1 MSVGIVAARYAKSLI
16 ELAKEKNV
24 LEVVFEDMKLFK
36 DTADKNRGLMLALQS
51 PVVRHEK
58 KLAILK
64 ALFKE
69 RVDPV
74 SYSIFTIITK
84 KNRESILDA
93 IAEEFITAYN
103 LYQGIQKATVITT
116 TPLTDELRKQF
127 INIVAGSST
136 AKTVQLEEKIDPNLI
151 GGYVLRVDDR
161 QHDASIRSRLNELKL
176 QLAN

>member
-24 LEVVFEDMKLFK
+24 VEAVYSDMKLFL
-36 DTADKNRGLMLALQS
+36 DTAQQNRGLMLALKS

-64 ALFKE
+64 AIFFE
-69 RVDPV
+69 RVNPV

-93 IAEEFITAYN
+93 IAEEFITAYDE
-103 LYQGIQKATVITT
+103 YRGIQKATVITT
-116 TPLTDELRKQF
+116 TPLTEELRKQF
-127 INIVAGSST
+127 NKIVADATG
-136 AKTVQLEEKIDPNLI
+136 KTVELEEKVDPALI
-151 GGYVLRVDDR
+151 GGYLLRVNDR
-161 QHDASIRSRLNELKL
+161 QIDASLRSRLNELKL
-176 QLAN
+176 EFAN

>member
-24 LEVVFEDMKLFK
+24 LEVVYEDMKLFK
-36 DTADKNRGLMLALQS
+36 ETADNNRALMLALKS

-64 ALFKE
+64 GLFKE
-69 RVDPV
+69 RVNPV

-84 KNRESILDA
+84 KNRESILDS
-93 IAEEFITAYN
+93 IADEFILSYN
-103 LYQGIQKATVITT
+103 LFQGIQKATVVTS
-116 TPLTDELRKQF
+116 TPLTDDLRKQF
-127 INIVAGSST
+127 INIVANST
-136 AKTVQLEEKIDPNLI
+136 GKTIQLEEKVDPSLI

-161 QHDASIRSRLNELKL
+161 QIDASLRSRLNELKL
-176 QLAN
+176 ELAS

>member
-24 LEVVFEDMKLFK
+24 VEAVYEDMKLFK
-36 DTADKNRGLMLALQS
+36 DTADKNRGLMLALKS

-64 ALFKE
+64 AIFQDK
-69 RVDPV
+69 VNPV
-74 SYSIFTIITK
+74 SFSIFTIITK

-93 IAEEFITAYN
+93 IADEFITAYN
-103 LYQGIQKATVITT
+103 EYQGIQKATVITS
-116 TPLTDELRKQF
+116 TPLTEDLRKQF
-127 INIVAGSST
+127 NNIVAT
-136 AKTVQLEEKIDPNLI
+136 ATGKTVELEEKVDTSLI
-151 GGYVLRVDDR
+151 GGYLLRVNDR
-161 QHDASIRSRLNELKL
+161 QIDASLRSRLNELKL

>member
-24 LEVVFEDMKLFK
+24 VEAVYEDMKLFK
-36 DTADKNRGLMLALQS
+36 DTAEKNRGLMLALKS

-64 ALFKE
+64 AIFQDK
-69 RVDPV
+69 VNAV
-74 SYSIFTIITK
+74 SFSIFTIITK

-93 IAEEFITAYN
+93 IADEFIKAYN
-103 LYQGIQKATVITT
+103 EYRGIQKATVITS
-116 TPLTDELRKQF
+116 TPLTEELRKQF
-127 INIVAGSST
+127 NTIVAT
-136 AKTVQLEEKIDPNLI
+136 ATGKTVELEEKVDPSLI
-151 GGYVLRVDDR
+151 GGYLLRVNDR
-161 QHDASIRSRLNELKL
+161 QIDASLRNRLNELKL